1 MWSIQLL
8 SCLCSK
14 RVGVVEA
21 SMQWAEIKAGHC
33 CCIGLSTWLELI
45 CTDINSCAVL
55 QIWVK
60 PSAMPSSPFL
70 FKPVGFLFVFVL
82 FISVLVYFFP
92 LQLQVPFVCVP
103 WPILFC
109 RSQSFDLK
117 TQIYSPYQASSQ
129 LTLDS
134 ECIWCLL
141 CLIYSCVIFYL
152 TASST
157 TPFQQPSQF
166 HRPRPGKTNKSS
178 TYRGP
183 QWIS

>member
-1 MWSIQLL
+1 
-8 SCLCSK
+8 
-14 RVGVVEA
+14 
-21 SMQWAEIKAGHC
+21 MQGAEIKAARSC
-33 CCIGLSTWLELI
+33 CVGSSTSLELV
-45 CTDINSCAVL
+45 CTDVNSRAVL

-60 PSAMPSSPFL
+60 PSAMPSSCFL
-70 FKPVGFLFVFVL
+70 SKPVCFFFVFMLL

-92 LQLQVPFVCVP
+92 FVCIP

-109 RSQSFDLK
+109 QSQSFDLK
-117 TQIYSPYQASSQ
+117 PQIYSPFQASSQ
-129 LTLDS
+129 LSLDS

-141 CLIYSCVIFYL
+141 WLIYSCIIFSL

-157 TPFQQPSQF
+157 TAFQQPSQF
-166 HRPRPGKTNKSS
+166 HRPRPGKTNKNS